1 MKEFKLE
8 NEPKITT
15 GFKAPDAYFDTLQA
29 KINQRIPEK
38 ETKVIPLLSRRSTW
52 VLAVAAVFVIGLSIP
67 LFDYFN
73 DPVSDIDNAS
83 IENYLVNHAAV
94 SDDDIVELLNEADIQ
109 QIKINI
115 SIDEKELEDVLT
127 ANSNLE
133 EYIN

>member
-15 GFKAPDAYFDTLQA
+15 GFKAPDTYFDTLQA

-38 ETKVIPLLSRRSTW
+38 ETKVIPLLSRKRTW
-52 VLAVAAVFVIGLSIP
+52 ILAVAAVFIIGLSIP